1 MDIQFPQF
9 ENFGLIGDASSR
21 KQLAHSIFL
30 SLQRIIAN
38 KSELSKEIGNNFTYA
53 LNQILE
59 NDTMRQLCREDAG
72 LAETITKE
80 ILDFINRTKRQLIKI
95 ESPFQEE
102 QKQLEE
108 FSTISEKNFSK
119 PWETVSSSLKSIY
132 KENQFDIDFYS
143 KEFSKSVSKK
153 VETKE
158 KQSFESVKEH
168 FQEKWSELLFKKQT
182 EHELNLIDSFRKAF
196 CEDLYKRIEEVKKLK
211 EILQP
216 FTKELGRLWDMSKG
230 SWQRVNFDLLKRYAT
245 LLEKDKALLELA
257 EMLGRMRKAQE
268 ELEEEIFTNTILKP
282 EWKMEHAHKSE
293 LVGIHESDDLGSM
306 IPSEIALLSSPELE
320 TVFFKKYTEKK
331 LQTFEYQS
339 CSRIFSEEEI
349 QDKRFKAKALD
360 KGPIIICVDT
370 SGSMHGTPEQVAKTL
385 CFALLKIAIQENRKC
400 YLISFSTGIQTLNL
414 NLTELK
420 NSLELLLDFL
430 SMSFHGG
437 TDATPPLEEALRM
450 LNTNDYK
457 EADVLMIS
465 DLVMPD
471 LPNTMKQK
479 ITDARKN
486 KTKFHSLVVGNT
498 HNPAVMNEFDN
509 NWIYDPTQQ
518 GSMIRLLKN
527 LRESKI

>member
-30 SLQRIIAN
+30 SLQKLITNNNEI
-38 KSELSKEIGNNFTYA
+38 SKVLGYNFTNS
-53 LNQILE
+53 LNQILDNE
-59 NDTMRQLCREDAG
+59 TMRQLCNEDTG

-80 ILDFINRTKRQLIKI
+80 ILDFINRTKRQLVKA

-119 PWETVSSSLKSIY
+119 PWQTVSSSLKSIY
-132 KENQFDIDFYS
+132 KENQLDIDFYS
-143 KEFSKSVSKK
+143 KEFSKSLSKK
-153 VETKE
+153 IETKE

-182 EHELNLIDSFRKAF
+182 EHELNLIDSLRKAF

-211 EILQP
+211 EILEP

-306 IPSEIALLSSPELE
+306 IPSEIALLGSPELE

-339 CSRIFSEEEI
+339 RSKTFTEEEI
-349 QDKRFKAKALD
+349 QNKRLKAKPLD

-370 SGSMHGTPEQVAKTL
+370 SASMNGTPEQVAKTL

-414 NLTELK
+414 TDLK
-420 NSLELLLDFL
+420 NSLNLILDFL

-437 TDATPPLEEALRM
+437 TDASPALEEALRM

-465 DLVMPD
+465 DFVMSS
-471 LPNTMKQK
+471 LPNTINQK

-486 KTKFHSLVVGNT
+486 KTKFHSLVVGNM
-498 HNPAVMNEFDN
+498 HNPAVMIEFDN

>member
-1 MDIQFPQF
+1 M
-9 ENFGLIGDASSR
+9 
-21 KQLAHSIFL
+21 
-30 SLQRIIAN
+30 AN
-38 KSELSKEIGNNFTYA
+38 KIEISKDLGDNFTYA
-53 LNQILE
+53 LNQILR
-59 NDTMRQLCREDAG
+59 NDTMRQLCAEDAG
-72 LAETITKE
+72 VAETITKE
-80 ILDFINRTKRQLIKI
+80 ILDFINQTKRQLIKT
-95 ESPFQEE
+95 ESPFHEE
-102 QKQLEE
+102 LKHLED

-119 PWETVSSSLKSIY
+119 PWESISNFLKSIY
-132 KENQFDIDFYS
+132 KDNQLDIDFYS
-143 KEFSKSVSKK
+143 KEFSKSLSKK

-158 KQSFESVKEH
+158 KKSFESVKEH
-168 FQEKWSELLFKKQT
+168 FQEKWNELLFKKHT
-182 EHELNLIDSFRKAF
+182 EYELNLIDSLRKIF
-196 CEDLYKRIEEVKKLK
+196 CDDLYKRIEEVKKLK
-211 EILQP
+211 EVLEP

-230 SWQRVNFDLLKRYAT
+230 SWQRVNFDLLKRYAA

-339 CSRIFSEEEI
+339 RSKTFTEEEI
-349 QDKRFKAKALD
+349 QDKRLKAKPLD

-414 NLTELK
+414 TDLK
-420 NSLELLLDFL
+420 NSLSLILDFL

-437 TDATPPLEEALRM
+437 TDATPALEEALRM

-465 DLVMPD
+465 DFVMSN
-471 LPNTMKQK
+471 LPNSMKQK
-479 ITDARKN
+479 IIDARKN
-486 KTKFHSLVVGNT
+486 KTKFHSLVVGNS
-498 HNPAVMNEFDN
+498 HNPSVMNEFDN
-509 NWIYDPTQQ
+509 NWIYDPTQP